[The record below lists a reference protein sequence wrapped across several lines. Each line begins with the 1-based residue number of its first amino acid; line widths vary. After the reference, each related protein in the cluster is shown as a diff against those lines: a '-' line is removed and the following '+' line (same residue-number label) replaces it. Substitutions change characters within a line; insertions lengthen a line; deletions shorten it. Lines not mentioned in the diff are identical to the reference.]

1 MKKKLKML
9 LITLGILIALSF
21 LFWVMDYARVQKKEK
36 PIFCINIA
44 TYRDGGT
51 KEYYGL
57 GYKVIVFNKI
67 LESSQDTY
75 YKDVKIG
82 TWFMKYEDF
91 EAEYNLKSVE
101 VTGIDI
107 ENSKLIQNEK
117 ARELVNILEELQY
130 KEELC
135 SGIARYTVKC
145 DNGVI
150 YYIKSDC
157 NGVVKNGKQ
166 ANISK
171 DILQKIESIIEDNSS
186 INKKDETEEQNHK
199 ANIQIPLN
207 R

>member
-21 LFWVMDYARVQKKEK
+21 LFWAIDYARVQKKEK
-36 PIFCINIA
+36 PIFCINIS

-75 YKDVKIG
+75 YKEVKIG

-135 SGIARYTVKC
+135 SGIISYTVKC

-171 DILQKIESIIEDNSS
+171 DKLQKIESIIEDNSS